1 MAGKL
6 IECVSGIAG
15 SRLEAGTWLR
25 GIRTVR
31 TDIQVKGTVDVI
43 LRDPLFACPI
53 HCGIN
58 NKKSFFL
65 KKKNE
70 DIFFFC

>member
-31 TDIQVKGTVDVI
+31 TDIQVKGAVDVI
-43 LRDPLFACPI
+43 YR
-53 HCGIN
+53 HTY
-58 NKKSFFL
+58 FFL
-65 KKKNE
+65 IHSGAK
-70 DIFFFC
+70 ILSFII